1 MEDYQNYNRNLLAN
15 FFLNNQTYDVT
26 NITTGIYID
35 VLHSLENIY
44 NFTTCLYKR
53 KDSGWG
59 SPKMLPNG
67 TVVGTGMIENI
78 LDGSADFGWAGFSVT
93 ESRSKHLD
101 FLPVLNSWYAGL
113 FIPRNNSNFK
123 DIDWT
128 IYIELFTIELWGTL
142 LSTALT
148 FAALAYALEWAY
160 FQKRPVCI
168 ETFFKKTIVAFD
180 I

>member
-1 MEDYQNYNRNLLAN
+1 MEN
-15 FFLNNQTYDVT
+15 V
-26 NITTGIYID
+26 
-35 VLHSLENIY
+35 Y
-44 NFTTCLYKR
+44 NFTARLYKR
-53 KDSGWG
+53 NDGGWG
-59 SPKMLPNG
+59 SPKKLQNG
-67 TVVGTGMIENI
+67 SVVGTGIIENI

-101 FLPVLNSWYAGL
+101 FLPILNSWYAGL

-142 LSTALT
+142 LSAALI

-160 FQKRPVCI
+160 FQKRPVRI
-168 ETFFKKTIVAFD
+168 ETFINHNSILYQIFILIRTSLQCLNIFGCISHFILVENLLPQT
-180 I
+180 